1 MLYYLVKFMAI
12 TAIKTFFNKISAEN
26 VENISKDTPI
36 VFAANHPNTMMDP
49 IIIGYTCRKKLYF
62 FAKST
67 LFNNPISGWFLK
79 RMQLVPVYRKQD
91 NPTLM
96 HKNESTFTKGF
107 EILSKGNAF
116 LIFPEGIS
124 TGDRILSEIKTGAA
138 RIGLGAECE
147 NNWNLGVKIIPVGLN
162 YSRAIKFRSDV
173 SARFGKPI
181 LLSEYRRLYEE
192 DETEA
197 VYQVTNQIETALSK
211 LTINLQDLEMQ
222 EIVEALETIYKQ
234 ELAVDLG
241 MEIKDKAEDFSITK
255 GLINAVEWYFENDPD
270 RVEKFKAM
278 LSKYLRILK
287 RLHIKDEFLDPTT
300 ESINLWERFK
310 ALSYLI
316 VLFPLYLYGLINNV
330 IPYKFPRW
338 YTKHFV
344 KYKSEI
350 APWKMVS
357 GTAIFLVYYP
367 IEIIIVAMLT
377 GSFLWTLLYA
387 LSLVPSGNFVL
398 KYLQRVRDYRQHLRF
413 LSIFYRKRPLIY
425 ELIKQRQEIIDF
437 LNNCKTEYMEA
448 VNIPLPKH
456 S

>member
-162 YSRAIKFRSDV
+162 YSKAIKFRSDV

-181 LLSEYRRLYEE
+181 LLSEFRSLYEQ
-192 DETEA
+192 DATEA
-197 VYQVTNQIETALSK
+197 VHQVTNQIEAALSK
-211 LTINLQDLEMQ
+211 LTITLKDLETQ

-241 MEIKDKAEDFSITK
+241 LEIKNKADDFSVTK
-255 GLINAVEWYFENDPD
+255 GLINAVEWYFEHDID
-270 RVEKFKAM
+270 RVATFKAM
-278 LSKYLRILK
+278 LSKYLRFLD
-287 RLHIKDEFLDPTT
+287 RLHIKDEFLDPSTG
-300 ESINLWERFK
+300 SAGFWERFK

-316 VLFPLYLYGLINNV
+316 ILFPVYLYGLINNI

-338 YTKHFV
+338 YTRHFV
-344 KYKSEI
+344 KHKSEV
-350 APWKMVS
+350 APWKMIS
-357 GTAIFLVYYP
+357 GFAVFLIYYP
-367 IEIIIVAMLT
+367 IEILIFASIT
-377 GSFLWTLLYA
+377 GSTFWTILYI
-387 LSLVPSGNFVL
+387 LSLIPSGNFVL
-398 KYLQRVRDYRQHLRF
+398 KYLKRVRDYRQHLRF
-413 LSIFYRKRPLIY
+413 LSVFYRKRTLIY
-425 ELIKQRQEIIDF
+425 DLIKQRAQIIEF
-437 LNNCKTEYMEA
+437 LNTCKKEYMTA
-448 VNIPLPKH
+448 VGLI
-456 S
+456 SS

>member
-162 YSRAIKFRSDV
+162 YSKAIKFRSDV

-181 LLSEYRRLYEE
+181 LLSEFRSLYEQ
-192 DETEA
+192 DATEA
-197 VYQVTNQIETALSK
+197 VHQVTNQIEAALSK
-211 LTINLQDLEMQ
+211 LTITLKDLETQ

-241 MEIKDKAEDFSITK
+241 LEIKNKADDFSVTK
-255 GLINAVEWYFENDPD
+255 GLINAVEWYFEHDID
-270 RVEKFKAM
+270 RVATFKAM
-278 LSKYLRILK
+278 LSKYLRFLD
-287 RLHIKDEFLDPTT
+287 RLHIKDEFLDPSTG
-300 ESINLWERFK
+300 SAGFWERFK

-316 VLFPLYLYGLINNV
+316 ILFPVYLYGLINNI

-338 YTKHFV
+338 YVSHFV
-344 KYKSEI
+344 KYKAEI
-350 APWKMVS
+350 APWKMIS
-357 GTAIFLVYYP
+357 GFAVFLIYYP
-367 IEIIIVAMLT
+367 IEILIFASIT
-377 GSFLWTLLYA
+377 GSTFWTILYI
-387 LSLVPSGNFVL
+387 LSLIPSGNFVL
-398 KYLQRVRDYRQHLRF
+398 KYLKRVRDYRQHLRF
-413 LSIFYRKRPLIY
+413 LSVFYRKRTLIY
-425 ELIKQRQEIIDF
+425 DLIKQRAQIIEF
-437 LNNCKTEYMEA
+437 LNTCKKEYMTA
-448 VNIPLPKH
+448 VGLI
-456 S
+456 SS

>member
-79 RMQLVPVYRKQD
+79 QMQLVPVYRKQD

-162 YSRAIKFRSDV
+162 YSKAIKFRSDV

-181 LLSEYRRLYEE
+181 LLSEFRSLYEQ
-192 DETEA
+192 DATEA
-197 VYQVTNQIETALSK
+197 VHQVTNQIEAALSK
-211 LTINLQDLEMQ
+211 LTITLKDLETQ
-222 EIVEALETIYKQ
+222 EIVESLETIYKQ

-241 MEIKDKAEDFSITK
+241 LEIKNKADDFSVTK
-255 GLINAVEWYFENDPD
+255 GLINAVEWYFEHDID
-270 RVEKFKAM
+270 RVATFKAM
-278 LSKYLRILK
+278 LSKYLRFLD
-287 RLHIKDEFLDPTT
+287 RLHIKDEFLDP
-300 ESINLWERFK
+300 SKGSAGFWERFK

-316 VLFPLYLYGLINNV
+316 ILFPVYLYGLINNI

-338 YTKHFV
+338 YTRHFV
-344 KYKSEI
+344 KHKSEV
-350 APWKMVS
+350 APWKMIS
-357 GTAIFLVYYP
+357 GFAVFLIYYP
-367 IEIIIVAMLT
+367 IEILIFASIT
-377 GSFLWTLLYA
+377 GSAFWTILYI
-387 LSLVPSGNFVL
+387 LSLIPSGNFVL
-398 KYLQRVRDYRQHLRF
+398 KYLKRVRDYRQHLRF
-413 LSIFYRKRPLIY
+413 LSVFYRKRTLIY
-425 ELIKQRQEIIDF
+425 DLIKQRAQIIEF
-437 LNNCKTEYMEA
+437 LNTCKKEYMTA
-448 VNIPLPKH
+448 VGLI
-456 S
+456 SS